1 LLERF
6 KDARARA
13 GIFLDFDGTLSE
25 IVPRPQLA
33 KASPGTAIVL
43 SRLATRYAVVGLIS
57 GRPAE
62 EARRLV
68 SVPGIEVFGVYGL
81 SEADSGSPVA
91 GVRDD
96 VEAAARNVRGAWM
109 EDKKVSVAVHY
120 RAAEDVDAAGAVL
133 SGALGAI
140 ADRHGLSVMPG
151 KMVIELVP
159 PDTGKGSVI
168 ESQWKSRNL
177 SACLYAGDDV
187 ADLQAFAALDHLRE
201 EGVLTVKVAVR
212 TAETPA
218 ALVAAADIVADRP
231 AGLVEL
237 LSDL

>member
-1 LLERF
+1 
-6 KDARARA
+6 
-13 GIFLDFDGTLSE
+13 
-25 IVPRPQLA
+25 
-33 KASPGTAIVL
+33 
-43 SRLATRYAVVGLIS
+43 
-57 GRPAE
+57 
-62 EARRLV
+62 
-68 SVPGIEVFGVYGL
+68 
-81 SEADSGSPVA
+81 
-91 GVRDD
+91 
-96 VEAAARNVRGAWM
+96 
-109 EDKKVSVAVHY
+109 
-120 RAAEDVDAAGAVL
+120 
-133 SGALGAI
+133 
-140 ADRHGLSVMPG
+140 MPG
-151 KMVIELVP
+151 KLVIELVP

-218 ALVAAADIVADRP
+218 ALMSAADIVADRP